1 MLKKTITYEN
11 FNGEQVT
18 KDLYFNLTKKELIDL
33 QISKDEGLD
42 AYIKKIVEEEDKKA
56 MIQLLDYIILA
67 AYGQKSEDGE
77 RFIKNQELV
86 DAFVSSM
93 AYDALI
99 DELFTVEGASLQ
111 FMMGLLPKDLSSKIN
126 S

>member
-1 MLKKTITYEN
+1 MLKKTVTYEN

-33 QISKDEGLD
+33 QVSKDGGLD
-42 AYIKKIVEEEDKKA
+42 AYIKKITEEEDKKA
-56 MIQLLDYIILA
+56 MIQLLDSIILA

-77 RFIKNQELV
+77 RFIKNKELI

-93 AYDALI
+93 AYDTLI

-111 FMMGLLPKDLSSKIN
+111 FMMGLLPKDITSQIN
-126 S
+126 N

>member
-1 MLKKTITYEN
+1 MLKKTVTYEN

-33 QISKDEGLD
+33 QVSKDGGLD
-42 AYIKKIVEEEDKKA
+42 AYIKKITEEEDKKA
-56 MIQLLDYIILA
+56 MIQLLDSIILE

-77 RFIKNQELV
+77 RFIKNKELI

-111 FMMGLLPKDLSSKIN
+111 FMMGLLPKDITSQIN
-126 S
+126 N

>member
-1 MLKKTITYEN
+1 MLKKTVTYEN

-33 QISKDEGLD
+33 QVSKDGGLD
-42 AYIKKIVEEEDKKA
+42 TYIKKITEEEDKKA
-56 MIQLLDYIILA
+56 MIQLLDSIILA

-77 RFIKNQELV
+77 RFIKNKELI

-99 DELFTVEGASLQ
+99 DELFTVADASLQ
-111 FMMGLLPKDLSSKIN
+111 FMMGLLPKDITSKIN
-126 S
+126 N

>member
-11 FNGEQVT
+11 FNGEKVT

-33 QISKDEGLD
+33 QVSKDGGLD
-42 AYIKKIVEEEDKKA
+42 TYIKKITEEEDKKA
-56 MIQLLDYIILA
+56 MIQLLDSIILA

-77 RFIKNQELV
+77 RFIKNKELI

-99 DELFTVEGASLQ
+99 DELFTVEGASLK
-111 FMMGLLPKDLSSKIN
+111 FIIGLLPKDITSKIN
-126 S
+126 N

>member
-1 MLKKTITYEN
+1 MLKKTVTYEN

-33 QISKDEGLD
+33 QVSKDGGLD
-42 AYIKKIVEEEDKKA
+42 AYIKKITEEEDKKA
-56 MIQLLDYIILA
+56 MIQLLDSIILA

-77 RFIKNQELV
+77 RFIKNKELI

-111 FMMGLLPKDLSSKIN
+111 FMMGLLPKDITSQIN
-126 S
+126 N